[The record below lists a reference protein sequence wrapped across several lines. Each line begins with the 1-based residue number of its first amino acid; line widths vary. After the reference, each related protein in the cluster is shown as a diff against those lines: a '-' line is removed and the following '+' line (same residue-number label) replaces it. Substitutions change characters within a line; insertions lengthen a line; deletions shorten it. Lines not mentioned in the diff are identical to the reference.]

1 MKSDEI
7 ITKLR
12 AHENE
17 LRAAGV
23 TSLALFGSAARG
35 EQHEDSDVDVVVR
48 LSDEARREGFA
59 YFGRLDS
66 LNQRLREILQRPV
79 DVVAEPIRKERLRR
93 EIEKDRII
101 AF

>member
-7 ITKLR
+7 IAKLR
-12 AHENE
+12 EHEPE

-23 TSLALFGSAARG
+23 SSLALFGSAARG
-35 EQHEDSDVDVVVR
+35 EQRDYSDIDILVK
-48 LSDEARREGFA
+48 LSDEARREGFG

-66 LNQRLREILQRPV
+66 LNKRLREILQRPV
-79 DVVAEPIRKERLRR
+79 DIVAEPVSKDRLRR
-93 EIEKDRII
+93 EIEKDRIV